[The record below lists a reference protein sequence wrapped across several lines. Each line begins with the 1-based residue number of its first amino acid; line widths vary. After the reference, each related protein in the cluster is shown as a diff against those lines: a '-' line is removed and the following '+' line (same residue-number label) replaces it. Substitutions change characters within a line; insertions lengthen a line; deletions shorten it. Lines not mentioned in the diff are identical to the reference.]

1 MSQENLADLRKSL
14 DDIDA
19 VIVSALGERA
29 RLSREIA
36 VVKADAEGQVR
47 DVDREAALLQHRSV
61 YGARVGLDPA
71 FVRRIFRE
79 ILDDSVRRQHD
90 ALQTARDEVQQEMRV
105 AYQGTE
111 GAYGHLA
118 ACQHFGVSSRPVTL
132 KPYPTFRKML
142 EAVLESH
149 ADRGVLPIENTTAGS
164 VFEAYDLLLR
174 LNLSIVGEEIVDVRH
189 CLLGVA
195 DVPLESIRRI
205 HSHPQALAQCS
216 EFLSALTV
224 EEVPAANTALAAE
237 RIGDLKDPAEA
248 AIASEEAGAHFGLR
262 VLRRDIADQPVN
274 YTRFVVVAAAPVE
287 CDPRIAAKVS
297 VGTRDAPRTRRTG
310 ALFKRTGR
318 RRAQSHEARVASPAW
333 RSLGVR
339 LLSRHRGTPH
349 RASNAGS
356 ANGISRAHVVCED
369 SGVLRG
375 QGQIETASVQR
386 FRGSEVQRFRGFRGS
401 EVQRFRGSRVEC
413 RAKTAVCKR
422 TPDWPNQPGYNRSL
436 KWNAHL
442 PSSSPTP

>member
-1 MSQENLADLRKSL
+1 MSQEKLADLRKSL

-29 RLSREIA
+29 RLSRDIA

-90 ALQTARDEVQQEMRV
+90 ALQTGPDEAQQEIRV

-111 GAYGHLA
+111 GAYGHQA

-132 KPYPTFRKML
+132 RPYGTFRKML
-142 EAVLESH
+142 EAVLEGH

-164 VFEAYDLLLR
+164 VYEAYDLLLR

-189 CLLGVA
+189 CLLAIA

-216 EFLSALTV
+216 EFVNTLTNC
-224 EEVPAANTALAAE
+224 EEVPSANTALAAQRVSE
-237 RIGDLKDPAEA
+237 LQDLAQA
-248 AIASEEAGAHFGLR
+248 AIASAEAGAHFGLR

-297 VGTRDAPRTRRTG
+297 VVLATRHEHG
-310 ALFKRTGR
+310 ALVRCLNVLADEGLNLSKLESRPRPGVPWEYVFYLDIEGHLSEPRMQAALTALAARTLFLK
-318 RRAQSHEARVASPAW
+318 V
-333 RSLGVR
+333 LGCYAVR
-339 LLSRHRGTPH
+339 
-349 RASNAGS
+349 
-356 ANGISRAHVVCED
+356 E
-369 SGVLRG
+369 
-375 QGQIETASVQR
+375 
-386 FRGSEVQRFRGFRGS
+386 
-401 EVQRFRGSRVEC
+401 
-413 RAKTAVCKR
+413 KK
-422 TPDWPNQPGYNRSL
+422 
-436 KWNAHL
+436 
-442 PSSSPTP
+442 